1 MPSSWTTLMHEP
13 RLTTPRTKHQ
23 HPAVKYGG
31 IMLRQASTA
40 QKSLLQQ
47 CGCRQLATTTAATA
61 AAAAATSTAKPT
73 ASTSTAGVTASPT
86 LSHAA
91 IEQQHHHH
99 HHQMIWSDPAYLA
112 RYRDPQMH
120 DRAMLRPTAAA
131 TTHTTSRAHLTSASV
146 YTTSTSSKRPEPVA
160 STSRTQAQTFEAPRP
175 GRPVNSTTGS
185 TSDSPRRRR
194 LEMER
199 LWSGG
204 EASPPIPLEN
214 YKAKPSKDKPKHA
227 LLFPGSGSQYVGM
240 GLFLQNYPA
249 AKQVWREA
257 NEALESFED
266 WASKLKLEDRDGE
279 LGRVGEIFRRETKN
293 RKSQPPLQEIVFKGP
308 QERLTRSTNAQPAIL
323 ITSIGFL
330 RTLEQDFH
338 IPVAATA
345 SAILGHS
352 SGEYSAAVAAGSLE
366 FADAVR
372 LIRLHG
378 LLTSYTLSLPSI
390 GLSYK
395 PDAPDAVRGQMSALV
410 INPGHTH
417 EEVTKIIKSIR
428 ESRASLDQSAG
439 TVEVASFNSSAQLVL
454 AGSREGIMRASE
466 YLRDNGIASRAADL
480 PVSAPFH
487 CSFMKPAAEGMRAAL
502 QTVNVRDPIVPV
514 VSCLDGSLIKTADN
528 LITQLVAQIRL
539 PVRWSQSLL
548 NLEQQA
554 QVSRLIFLG
563 PGKALANLAR
573 KDDNVK
579 SNVLSIATA
588 DDIKIYK
595 DASMKEQR
603 ESGEMFRR

>member
-1 MPSSWTTLMHEP
+1 
-13 RLTTPRTKHQ
+13 
-23 HPAVKYGG
+23 
-31 IMLRQASTA
+31 MLRQASTSTGRTLA
-40 QKSLLQQ
+40 PCMCGSASTTSKSHGSRSSKTRAALY
-47 CGCRQLATTTAATA
+47 ATA
-61 AAAAATSTAKPT
+61 AAATTRTRTTASAAAT
-73 ASTSTAGVTASPT
+73 ASVTVTTGS
-86 LSHAA
+86 
-91 IEQQHHHH
+91 IDHHLT
-99 HHQMIWSDPAYLA
+99 WSEPSYLA
-112 RYRDPQMH
+112 RYRDPLAH
-120 DRAMLRPTAAA
+120 DRALLRPRPATSSTSSTATAAA
-131 TTHTTSRAHLTSASV
+131 MTTASATQVRSSTSTSQPSPSRSTSASA
-146 YTTSTSSKRPEPVA
+146 YESSAGSGSSGV
-160 STSRTQAQTFEAPRP
+160 
-175 GRPVNSTTGS
+175 TG
-185 TSDSPRRRR
+185 SDSPRRRR

-249 AKQVWREA
+249 ARQVWREA
-257 NEALESFED
+257 NDALEGFED
-266 WASKLKLEDRDGE
+266 WARQLKLDQRDGE
-279 LGRVGEIFRRETKN
+279 LGQLGKIFQQETKQ
-293 RKSQPPLQEIVFKGP
+293 RLTQPPLQEVVFKGP

-323 ITSIGFL
+323 ITSMGFL

-338 IPVAATA
+338 IPVASTA

-352 SGEYSAAVAAGSLE
+352 SGEYSAAVAAGALE

-378 LLTSYTLSLPSI
+378 LLTSYTLSLPTI

-395 PDAPDAVRGQMSALV
+395 PDAPDAIRGQMSALV

-417 EEVTKIIKSIR
+417 EEVTKIIKTIR

-487 CSFMKPAAEGMRAAL
+487 CSFMKPAADGMRAAL
-502 QTVNVRDPIVPV
+502 RTVDVKDPVVPV
-514 VSCLDGSLIKTADN
+514 VSCLDGTLIKSADD

-539 PVRWSQSLL
+539 PVRWSQSLD

-554 QVSRLIFLG
+554 NVSRLIFLG

-573 KDDNVK
+573 KDESVK
-579 SNVLSIATA
+579 SDVLSVATEA
-588 DDIKIYK
+588 DMKIFK
-595 DASMKEQR
+595 DAQMKEQR
-603 ESGEMFRR
+603 ESSELYRR

>member
-1 MPSSWTTLMHEP
+1 MCSSGSSGAG
-13 RLTTPRTKHQ
+13 RAR
-23 HPAVKYGG
+23 Y
-31 IMLRQASTA
+31 
-40 QKSLLQQ
+40 
-47 CGCRQLATTTAATA
+47 ATA
-61 AAAAATSTAKPT
+61 AAAPA
-73 ASTSTAGVTASPT
+73 VTAASAAPSP
-86 LSHAA
+86 AA
-91 IEQQHHHH
+91 ASLAHSTTAVDHHVT
-99 HHQMIWSDPAYLA
+99 WSDPAYLA
-112 RYRDPQMH
+112 RYRDPQAH
-120 DRAMLRPTAAA
+120 DRTTIRPRPATTATATATAPPYASATTPSPTAHQTRSTATAA
-131 TTHTTSRAHLTSASV
+131 QPRRAAASA
-146 YTTSTSSKRPEPVA
+146 
-160 STSRTQAQTFEAPRP
+160 QFEQPS
-175 GRPVNSTTGS
+175 GVTG
-185 TSDSPRRRR
+185 TDSPRRRR

-214 YKAKPSKDKPKHA
+214 YKAKPSRQKPKHA

-249 AKQVWREA
+249 ARQVWREA
-257 NEALESFED
+257 NDALEGFED
-266 WASKLKLEDRDGE
+266 WARQLKLEQRDGE
-279 LGRVGEIFRRETKN
+279 LGQLGKIFKDETKQ
-293 RKSQPPLQEIVFKGP
+293 RLMQAPLQEVVFKGP

-338 IPVAATA
+338 IPVASTA

-352 SGEYSAAVAAGSLE
+352 SGEYSAAVAAGALD

-378 LLTSYTLSLPSI
+378 LLTSYTLSLPTI

-395 PDAPDAVRGQMSALV
+395 QDAPDAIRGQMSALV

-417 EEVTKIIKSIR
+417 EEVTKIIKTIR

-487 CSFMKPAAEGMRAAL
+487 CSFMKPAADGMRAAL
-502 QTVNVRDPIVPV
+502 RTVNVKEPAVPV
-514 VSCLDGSLIKTADN
+514 VSCLDGTLIKSADD

-539 PVRWSQSLL
+539 PVRWSQSLH
-548 NLEQQA
+548 NIEQQA
-554 QVSRLIFLG
+554 NVSRLIFLG

-573 KDDNVK
+573 KDESVK
-579 SNVLSIATA
+579 SDVLSVATEA
-588 DDIKIYK
+588 DMKIFK
-595 DASMKEQR
+595 DAQMKEQR
-603 ESGEMFRR
+603 ESSELYRR